1 MSLLGPALAARGS
14 GCETP
19 DMERGIVYLSL
30 SLLLE
35 RQRRDERR
43 EFLTG
48 LKC

>member
-19 DMERGIVYLSL
+19 DMGKGIVYVSL
-30 SLLLE
+30 SLLLD
-35 RQRRDERR
+35 RQRRDKRR
-43 EFLTG
+43 EIVTG